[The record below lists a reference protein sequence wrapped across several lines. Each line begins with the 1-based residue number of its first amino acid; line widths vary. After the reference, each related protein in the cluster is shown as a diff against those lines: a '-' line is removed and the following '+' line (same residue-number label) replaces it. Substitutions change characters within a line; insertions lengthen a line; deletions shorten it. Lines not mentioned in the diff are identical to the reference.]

1 MTVRMLLL
9 GTEIEK
15 YKRSN
20 LRASVIDFIS
30 DMLKIASTKMF
41 NEQIEKGLA
50 FRRATRLE
58 KKNLSIRWIKL
69 EKGYHQMRYNS
80 QRNMIIF
87 NKDIKNILSLGCYWE
102 AVKSLELSWSRE
114 MKKMNRKSNWKLF
127 TSFHSFF
134 QSVASLFSLKY
145 C

>member
-15 YKRSN
+15 YETSN
-20 LRASVIDFIS
+20 LRASVIDLIS
-30 DMLKIASTKMF
+30 DMLKISSTKMF
-41 NEQIEKGLA
+41 DEQIEKGLVL
-50 FRRATRLE
+50 RRVTRLK

-69 EKGYHQMRYNS
+69 EKGHQQMRYNS

-87 NKDIKNILSLGCYWE
+87 NKYIKNMLSLGCYWE
-102 AVKSLELSWSRE
+102 AVKSVDSSWSRK
-114 MKKMNRKSNWKLF
+114 MKKMNKKSNWKLF
-127 TSFHSFF
+127 TSFYSFF
-134 QSVASLFSLKY
+134 QSVTSFSLKY

>member
-20 LRASVIDFIS
+20 LRASVIDLIS
-30 DMLKIASTKMF
+30 DMLKISSTKMF
-41 NEQIEKGLA
+41 DEQIEKGLA
-50 FRRATRLE
+50 FRRVTRLE

-80 QRNMIIF
+80 QRNTIIF
-87 NKDIKNILSLGCYWE
+87 NKYIKNMWSLGCYWE
-102 AVKSLELSWSRE
+102 AVKSLELS
-114 MKKMNRKSNWKLF
+114 
-127 TSFHSFF
+127 
-134 QSVASLFSLKY
+134 
-145 C
+145 